1 MLVYSLCIITI
12 NNINY
17 TRIIVISNLHSQVE
31 EWTEQNI
38 SPLQEKTQK
47 LLGLVERLKA
57 RRFWPRRPI
66 P

>member
-1 MLVYSLCIITI
+1 M
-12 NNINY
+12 
-17 TRIIVISNLHSQVE
+17 SNLHSQVE

-57 RRFWPRRPI
+57 RHFWPRRPI